1 MPVPHRGDR
10 VADAEHLLEVV
21 RDEHD
26 RSPRGGQRPDRLEQ
40 PLGLVAREGRG
51 RLVHQE
57 QPGVPGDRAQ
67 DLDLLLLGGAQRAD
81 DRLRV
86 EPEARP
92 LVELVEAA
100 AHLARADDA
109 RGVRLDPEHHVLDHR
124 AGRHERDLLGDR
136 RDSRVECV
144 ARRVERDVAAVDEQ
158 LALVGPVHA
167 ADHLGER
174 RLPGAVLADEA
185 VDVPGPDRDRDV
197 VERLNAA
204 EALRDAARF
213 DEGARIVARPLVVN
227 R

>member
-26 RSPRGGQRPDRLEQ
+26 RRPRGRQRPDRLEQ
-40 PLGLVAREGRG
+40 PLGLVAREGGG

-57 QPGVPGDRAQ
+57 QARVAGDRAE

-100 AHLARADDA
+100 AQLARADDA
-109 RGVRLDPEHHVLDHR
+109 RGVRLDPEHHVLDHGAR
-124 AGRHERDLLGDR
+124 RHERDLLGDR
-136 RDSRVECV
+136 RDSRVERV
-144 ARRVERDVAAVDEQ
+144 ARRVERDLAAVDEQ
-158 LALVGPVHA
+158 LALVGAVHA
-167 ADHLGER
+167 ADHLRER
-174 RLPGAVLADEA
+174 RLAGAVLADEA
-185 VDVPGPDRDRDV
+185 VDVP
-197 VERLNAA
+197 
-204 EALRDAARF
+204 ARMTT
-213 DEGARIVARPLVVN
+213 ETSSSAWTPP
-227 R
+227 